1 VNALERH
8 REGSS
13 RGGRAWADKRRTL
26 KAAGMAAAIAW
37 REGRRCRALVPDPLH
52 PSGTK
57 ICGAL
62 GYVPCA
68 HRPNGFV
75 ASFGGEK
82 GCPST

>member
-1 VNALERH
+1 MNAGERH

-37 REGRRCRALVPDPLH
+37 RESRRCKAPVV
-52 PSGTK
+52 GG

-62 GYVPCA
+62 AWQSCA
-68 HRPNGFV
+68 HRLEGL
-75 ASFGGEK
+75 FGGDQ